1 MRENQAGVK
10 PLPRIHFH
18 QQLDDLK
25 NKLLSMAALAQQA
38 AESSVEAY
46 IQRDRG
52 LCEYVWENEAAINL
66 AHREVDEM
74 AYELLAKEQPMAVD
88 LRFLLAV
95 IKINGDLERIGDQ
108 SMSIAQRTIDLLDT
122 DAIHLPVD
130 IEGMGNYAGKMIRKA
145 IQSLLDAD
153 ALVAESVIEMDDE
166 IDRMNRMA
174 HEDLTDVM
182 VQRPES
188 SLQTLNAIVI
198 ARNLERIADH
208 ATNIAM
214 DVIFWVR
221 GADVRHQITLAAD

>member
-1 MRENQAGVK
+1 M
-10 PLPRIHFH
+10 PRIHFH
-18 QQLDDLK
+18 QQLENLK
-25 NKLLSMAALAQQA
+25 SKLLAMAALAQQA

-46 IQRDRG
+46 LQRDRG

-74 AYELLAKEQPMAVD
+74 AYELLAKEQPMAID

-108 SMSIAQRTIDLLDT
+108 AMSIAQRTIDLLDT
-122 DAIHLPVD
+122 EDVHLPVD
-130 IEGMGNYAGKMIRKA
+130 IAGMGSYAGKMIRKA
-145 IQSLLDAD
+145 IQALLDAD
-153 ALVAESVIEMDDE
+153 AVTAEAVIAMDDE

-182 VQRPES
+182 QKRPEA
-188 SLQTLNAIVI
+188 SLQILNAIVI
-198 ARNLERIADH
+198 ARNLERVADH

-221 GADVRHQITLAAD
+221 GADVRHQIGLAVD